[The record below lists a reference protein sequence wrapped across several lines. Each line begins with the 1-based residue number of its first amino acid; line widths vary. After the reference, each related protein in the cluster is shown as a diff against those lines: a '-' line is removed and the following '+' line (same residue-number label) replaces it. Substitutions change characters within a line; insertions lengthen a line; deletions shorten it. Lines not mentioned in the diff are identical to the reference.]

1 MGVHGAAGTVQNR
14 RLVKEAHLMLDTRH
28 TPRLNRR
35 DCLSLALASAAGLAT
50 PMAHAQASRMRTLGV
65 FSLLG
70 DGLQLVY
77 PADATDTRLD
87 RNLRESLPT
96 KDIGFDQAALRA
108 VNETMTRLQPSTRL
122 QMFRSVSPMEPGA
135 QRALAEGALRA
146 ELPDWIVRAIQSA
159 GLSHLLLITRNRGDA
174 SFPLRDGFSVGRGT
188 VEGIGYYLDRSTEIK
203 NNETGYLST
212 GFLGAYVMLRLQLMD
227 AQSGDILATQDVRV
241 GQMFAGRNESEAAN
255 IWNAL
260 NPTEKVEMLR
270 TLVQDN
276 VARVMPNLLGKG

>member
-1 MGVHGAAGTVQNR
+1 MTDSKHSPGLT
-14 RLVKEAHLMLDTRH
+14 
-28 TPRLNRR
+28 RR
-35 DCLSLALASAAGLAT
+35 DCLHLALASAAMLAT
-50 PMAHAQASRMRTLGV
+50 PLAWAQAAPIRALGV

-108 VNETMTRLQPSTRL
+108 ISETMTQLLPRARV
-122 QMFRSVSPMEPGA
+122 QMFRSTSPMEPDA
-135 QRALAEGALRA
+135 QRALADGALRA

-159 GLSHLLLITRNRGDA
+159 NLSHLLLVTRNRGDA
-174 SFPLRDGFSVGRGT
+174 AFPVRDGFTVGRGG
-188 VEGIGYYLDRSTEIK
+188 VEGIGYYLDRRTEIK
-203 NNETGYLST
+203 NNQTGYLST

-227 AQSGDILATQDVRV
+227 AQSGDIVASQDVRV
-241 GQMFAGRNESEAAN
+241 GQLFAGRNDSEAAN

-260 NPTEKVEMLR
+260 NPTEKVEVLR
-270 TLVQDN
+270 RMVQDN
-276 VARVMPNLLGKG
+276 VARVMPAMLGKG